1 MGRAPKWRQSRLP
14 PPMTAAAVWGSRDD
28 GGLRPEGDEEVTE
41 DGGEV
46 SESKPELPPEAA
58 AASQLLR
65 APAVVQAADSCKLP
79 PLVAAL
85 VMMTSEVR

>member
-1 MGRAPKWRQSRLP
+1 L
-14 PPMTAAAVWGSRDD
+14 AVWGSRDD

-65 APAVVQAADSCKLP
+65 APAVVQAAASCKLQP
-79 PLVAAL
+79 PVAAL
-85 VMMTSEVR
+85 VMMTSEMR

>member
-14 PPMTAAAVWGSRDD
+14 LPPLAAAVWGSKDD

-46 SESKPELPPEAA
+46 SESKPELPPDA
-58 AASQLLR
+58 AASQLVR
-65 APAVVQAADSCKLP
+65 APAVVQAAASCKLP
-79 PLVAAL
+79 PAAAVL